1 MIRIGKYTFAT
12 EQDRAADYRARVGP
26 LRRPRTNTVERPDDM
41 GVKAWL
47 DWLRDEHLKR
57 WSASVERF

>member
-1 MIRIGKYTFAT
+1 MIRIGKYTFHSEA
-12 EQDRAADYRARVGP
+12 ERAADYRARVGP

-47 DWLRDEHLKR
+47 DWLR
-57 WSASVERF
+57 ERYTNDWKTKHE